1 MIVHQQAVQA
11 YEPSPS
17 FTGCSCCL
25 KFKKGGVVWLHIH
38 VQVYIA
44 HDSHVI
50 EIQIQN
56 SSCVQQSCL
65 DRPLVSK
72 LMDGKLPYN
81 FSCLYIKV
89 S

>member
-25 KFKKGGVVWLHIH
+25 KFKQGGVVWLHI
-38 VQVYIA
+38 YTCIYRA

-50 EIQIQN
+50 EIQIHIN
-56 SSCVQQSCL
+56 EQQLCAAILS
-65 DRPLVSK
+65 
-72 LMDGKLPYN
+72 
-81 FSCLYIKV
+81 
-89 S
+89 

>member
-25 KFKKGGVVWLHIH
+25 KFKQGGVVWLHIH
-38 VQVYIA
+38 VYIA

-50 EIQIQN
+50 EIQIHIN
-56 SSCVQQSCL
+56 EQQLCAAILS
-65 DRPLVSK
+65 
-72 LMDGKLPYN
+72 
-81 FSCLYIKV
+81 
-89 S
+89 

>member
-25 KFKKGGVVWLHIH
+25 KFKKGGVVWLYIILIH
-38 VQVYIA
+38 VYVA

-50 EIQIQN
+50 EIQIHILE
-56 SSCVQQSCL
+56 QQLCAAILS
-65 DRPLVSK
+65 
-72 LMDGKLPYN
+72 
-81 FSCLYIKV
+81 
-89 S
+89 